1 MAETAQLV
9 HGSALTERIIGL
21 AIKVH
26 RHFGPGL
33 LESVYE
39 TCLGH
44 ELVRDGL
51 LVARQVALPLI
62 YDGLRMDCGYRADV
76 IVDETV
82 ILEIKSVEHIVP
94 LHESQMLTYL
104 RLSGCRI
111 GLLMNFNCVTLKD
124 GLRRFVR

>member
-39 TCLGH
+39 TC
-44 ELVRDGL
+44 E
-51 LVARQVALPLI
+51 
-62 YDGLRMDCGYRADV
+62 
-76 IVDETV
+76 VDPIHWTGNGV
-82 ILEIKSVEHIVP
+82 S
-94 LHESQMLTYL
+94 
-104 RLSGCRI
+104 
-111 GLLMNFNCVTLKD
+111 
-124 GLRRFVR
+124 